1 MSNGIADNTI
11 ITENNWQTAEQRG
24 LGVLYWQTTDIASKK
39 LPYTAGA
46 MIRNYFVSNLKSALA
61 FDLGN
66 AYVSIFDFKQNRWKQ
81 IAFNDDVVN
90 KMPKVSKTSGVGH
103 LQQVAG
109 QGVAVTYRL
118 PSDGTY
124 FYFLTCTND
133 YNNYNAV
140 DNKAGIAEGGSEIIS
155 ASMNKKTFGGFIWR
169 IQ

>member
-1 MSNGIADNTI
+1 
-11 ITENNWQTAEQRG
+11 
-24 LGVLYWQTTDIASKK
+24 
-39 LPYTAGA
+39 
-46 MIRNYFVSNLKSALA
+46 
-61 FDLGN
+61 
-66 AYVSIFDFKQNRWKQ
+66 
-81 IAFNDDVVN
+81 
-90 KMPKVSKTSGVGH
+90 MPKVSKNNGIGY

-109 QGVAVTYRL
+109 QGVQVTYRL